1 MLLAPLAKQAGGYA
15 LCKPKSARR
24 DGDNKTRVFTDTD
37 NPDYQELLADICK
50 LKNDLDRRKRFDMPD
65 FRPGQHYVREMKKYG
80 ILPADHNPNTDP
92 VDVYALD
99 QAYWK
104 SLWYRPTD

>member
-1 MLLAPLAKQAGGYA
+1 M
-15 LCKPKSARR
+15 CKPKSPRR
-24 DGDNKTRVFTDTD
+24 DGDNNADVFTDTD
-37 NPDYQELLADICK
+37 DPYYQELLASICE

-65 FRPGQHYVREMKKYG
+65 FRPREDYVREMKKYG
-80 ILPADHNPNTDP
+80 ILPADCNPDTDP

-99 QAYWK
+99 RAYWK